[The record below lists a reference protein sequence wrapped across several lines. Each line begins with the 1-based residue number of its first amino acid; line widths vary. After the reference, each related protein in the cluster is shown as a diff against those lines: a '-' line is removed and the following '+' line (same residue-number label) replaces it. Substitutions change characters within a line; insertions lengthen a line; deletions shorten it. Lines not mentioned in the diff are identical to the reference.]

1 MCTWATSAWMQ
12 GAWGSSAKLMPFSWE
27 GLPILST
34 WMLLVKFKSPHLRIF
49 STNREMLSALTQSA
63 VSLLINPPCDVG
75 PHWSWEPQE
84 VQDLLFLS
92 EAPHPP
98 WAETAARV
106 HFYLY
111 PLTEAFLFVLSA
123 WCSFSASSHLHTF
136 ITLIIPGPTK
146 AGCWLSKHALL
157 I

>member
-1 MCTWATSAWMQ
+1 
-12 GAWGSSAKLMPFSWE
+12 MPFSWE
-27 GLPILST
+27 GLPTLST
-34 WMLLVKFKSPHLRIF
+34 WMLLVKFKSPRLRIF

-63 VSLLINPPCDVG
+63 VSLLIKHPCDVG

-84 VQDLLFLS
+84 GQDLLFLS
-92 EAPHPP
+92 EDPYPP

-111 PLTEAFLFVLSA
+111 PLHGGFFVLLA
-123 WCSFSASSHLHTF
+123 CCSFSASSQLHTF
-136 ITLIIPGPTK
+136 ITFIIQGPTK

-157 I
+157 IWGCWIHSSWEHALDMAPVVE